1 MDNDIKA
8 SQVRS
13 VQYFFS
19 DGLVELG
26 FSAICMLLALYFFIL
41 QILPSSLGGFAILFL
56 LVFIAAYGLRKLM
69 LIYRERYTYP
79 RTGFVEPHKGHQ
91 DRRLF
96 IVAVAFTILLLGG
109 MLFTLLRG
117 TQTIAWMPAIGGIIF
132 AFIFS
137 LTGYRAKL
145 VRFYF
150 LAGFCLVLG
159 VLLAFMGL
167 GDLWGAALLNFF
179 TGLVLL
185 SFGIITR
192 ATYLHQPIVSMEQAD
207 EP

>member
-1 MDNDIKA
+1 MDKDIKA

-13 VQYFFS
+13 VQYWFS

-26 FSAICMLLALYFFIL
+26 FSAICMLLAIYFLIL
-41 QILPSSLGGFAILFL
+41 QVLPASPGSFAIFFF
-56 LVFIAAYGLRKLM
+56 LVFVAAFGIRKL
-69 LIYRERYTYP
+69 IFWYRERSTYP
-79 RTGFVEPHKGHQ
+79 RTGFVEPKKRQ
-91 DRRLF
+91 DRRLLG
-96 IVAVAFTILLLGG
+96 IEICFTVILLGF
-109 MLFTLLRG
+109 MLYTILRG
-117 TQTIAWMPAIGGIIF
+117 TQTMAWMPAISGIVF
-132 AFIFS
+132 AFIFVLMGS
-137 LTGYRAKL
+137 RTKL

-167 GDLWGAALLNFF
+167 GDLWGAALLSFF